1 MSENYLQ
8 HADHFSRIIIYQ
20 ESLKVQNSNIIQ
32 SDNKDINNKSEEN
45 ISEDEKNT
53 DKSNILD

>member
-45 ISEDEKNT
+45 ISEHEKNT